1 MRLERRL
8 KMGRTKFTNEQR
20 EEIKRLYAT
29 GQHGP
34 SELAKMFDCSRY
46 YIYLILDDK
55 KYEEHKN
62 RVNQYAKKAHDKL
75 YTTCPNCGRNH
86 SIYDKFCACCGM
98 KFDNE

>member
-1 MRLERRL
+1 
-8 KMGRTKFTNEQR
+8 MGRTRFTNEQR

-34 SELAKMFDCSRY
+34 SELASKFGCSRY

-62 RVNQYAKKAHDKL
+62 RVN
-75 YTTCPNCGRNH
+75 
-86 SIYDKFCACCGM
+86 
-98 KFDNE
+98 